1 MKSKIGYLDWKK
13 NEINSKM
20 AIFFS
25 VLAIPKNLLRT
36 LGLFCDRTLL
46 CGPGWPRTPSTPL
59 CSAFLAGITGMFH
72 HTFLI
77 LYFLIWIF
85 IVEQIRHHLGT
96 NSEEQETYTVLLS
109 DNAGTIHMEFVFLNA
124 AFKSI
129 AQSSSWSCWAMTSA
143 CFVLMCLR
151 DWWCISKK
159 SVKLKCPVREKVT
172 PLCFFWPYPLCV
184 YVCSWPPVCS
194 EHRSIQ
200 MEPIQASDALG
211 SLCSMGYELWHN
223 NDKLK
228 S

>member
-1 MKSKIGYLDWKK
+1 
-13 NEINSKM
+13 M

-25 VLAIPKNLLRT
+25 VLVIPKNLLRT

-59 CSAFLAGITGMFH
+59 CSAFLAGIAGMFH
-72 HTFLI
+72 HTFLT

-85 IVEQIRHHLGT
+85 IVEQIRHHFGT

-109 DNAGTIHMEFVFLNA
+109 ANAGTIHMGFVFLNA

-129 AQSSSWSCWAMTSA
+129 AQSSSWSCWAITSA

-159 SVKLKCPVREKVT
+159 SVKLKCPVREKVLLFASFDHI
-172 PLCFFWPYPLCV
+172 PCMSMSIVGLPYVLSTEV
-184 YVCSWPPVCS
+184 YKWSQF
-194 EHRSIQ
+194 RLQ
-200 MEPIQASDALG
+200 MLLVAYVPWG
-211 SLCSMGYELWHN
+211 MNFGTTMTN
-223 NDKLK
+223 LK
-228 S
+228 AK